1 MKKLLSVLMFL
12 VLAIGVSFAADKAAG
27 DKAKANEELITSL
40 EEDGDI
46 DSWDLD
52 AGVEAT
58 IEAKH
63 STVGKNAMKVVI
75 PENSGSKWAGI
86 GAYDQKFTSLFPE
99 DWTPY
104 SEIWIDVFNES
115 ETPVKMNWKFKS
127 DAHTKQFTKDVSIP
141 KGKPY
146 TIKMQLKN
154 IKNVNLSAMMY
165 MKLFIGQD
173 LPVATTLYFDNVRLI
188 KKDGAAK

>member
-1 MKKLLSVLMFL
+1 MKRLLSVLL
-12 VLAIGVSFAADKAAG
+12 VLMFAAGVSSAAEEK
-27 DKAKANEELITSL
+27 KAKANEEVVASF
-40 EEDGDI
+40 EEEG
-46 DSWDLD
+46 DLD
-52 AGVEAT
+52 GFDFDGGVEAT

-63 STVGKNAMKVVI
+63 ATAGKSALKLVF
-75 PENSGSKWAGI
+75 PENCGSKFSGMLCA
-86 GAYDQKFTSLFPE
+86 DQKFTSVFPE
-99 DWTPY
+99 DWSSYT
-104 SEIWIDVFNES
+104 ELLIDVFNES
-115 ETPVKMNWKFKS
+115 ETPVKLNWKFKS